1 MTDTASAVPPLL
13 QMRGISRRFPGV
25 LALDHVDFEHR
36 AGEVH
41 ARVGENGAGK
51 STLINILAGVY
62 QPSGGTLEVQG
73 QATVLPDPV
82 SAQRAGINV
91 IFQEFNLL
99 PHLSVAEISQPTS

>member
-1 MTDTASAVPPLL
+1 
-13 QMRGISRRFPGV
+13 MRGISRRFPGV
-25 LALDHVDFEHR
+25 LALDHVDFDLR

-41 ARVGENGAGK
+41 ALVGENGAGK

-62 QPSGGTLEVQG
+62 QPSGGILELQG
-73 QATVLPDPV
+73 RPVILPDPV

-99 PHLSVAEISQPTS
+99 PHLSVAENIFLESRADARPAY